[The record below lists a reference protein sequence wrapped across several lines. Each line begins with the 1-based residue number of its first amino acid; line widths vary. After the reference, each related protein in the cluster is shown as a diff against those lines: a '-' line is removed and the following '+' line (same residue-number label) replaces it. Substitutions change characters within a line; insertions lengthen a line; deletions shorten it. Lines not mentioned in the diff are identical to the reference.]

1 MIKLLNNPTF
11 DNERNILNA
20 DLFVNNL
27 KNTLKAF
34 DLHTKVTYNVYR
46 NITIYNIKW
55 TDDKEFEDVIEY
67 RKEIALSLGIRSEE
81 LEVKKL
87 SENEIEITVPN
98 MKKEP
103 LTLKELLSEYKKD
116 STFKIALG
124 MDEKDN
130 VVYFDFDKE
139 KSLLVTGVSGSGKT
153 NLFNNI
159 IMNILINNNN
169 TKVVILDSQGIN
181 YNVYDSIYEVINKE
195 DKIIDRIKKIRNEFE
210 EKIKTNNKDRIVVL
224 IDEIYEILNME
235 PSVKDDINYLLEVG
249 STAGIHV
256 IISTDSVL
264 EDNTYD
270 LFKKDNISKLSFYL
284 TSRNEYNLFMNE
296 VVNEPLN
303 NDGMYLGKNKKLI
316 RLSIPLIA
324 DDEIERVVSSR
335 KSYY

>member
-169 TKVVILDSQGIN
+169 TKVVILD
-181 YNVYDSIYEVINKE
+181 
-195 DKIIDRIKKIRNEFE
+195 
-210 EKIKTNNKDRIVVL
+210 
-224 IDEIYEILNME
+224 
-235 PSVKDDINYLLEVG
+235 
-249 STAGIHV
+249 
-256 IISTDSVL
+256 
-264 EDNTYD
+264 
-270 LFKKDNISKLSFYL
+270 
-284 TSRNEYNLFMNE
+284 
-296 VVNEPLN
+296 
-303 NDGMYLGKNKKLI
+303 
-316 RLSIPLIA
+316 
-324 DDEIERVVSSR
+324 
-335 KSYY
+335 